1 MYEEEI
7 HFGKLLLK
15 QSVMVLAH
23 LTTMTLT
30 FEPVTPKSMGFLC
43 YPGWMCG
50 PSLKKVGEGFLES
63 LIRHEKVIDGQT
75 YQTDRHVQSN
85 MPFFEGGITRFT

>member
-7 HFGKLLLK
+7 HFGKVLLK

-23 LTTMTLT
+23 LTPVILT
-30 FEPVTPKSMGFLC
+30 FDPVTPKSMGFLC

-50 PSLKKVGEGFLES
+50 PSLKKVGECVLES
-63 LIRHEKVIDGQT
+63 LIRNKKVTGLTDLP
-75 YQTDRHVQSN
+75 TDR
-85 MPFFEGGITRFT
+85 PICAEKYAFL